1 MGITKKYIAKAR
13 KSFISS
19 KMKLYNFIDG
29 KFSHNYGRNYYI
41 IKLIERDLDKL
52 DALEK
57 FRRKRCSRKKAGL
70 EYCRNR
76 NFYNKTV
83 NNVILDIIEKLNYYS
98 IIDSEIDI
106 SSKNIRKQNDVHESN
121 FIYT

>member
-1 MGITKKYIAKAR
+1 MGIAKKYIAKAR

-19 KMKLYNFIDG
+19 KTKLCNFIDG
-29 KFSHNYGRNYYI
+29 KFFHNYGRNYYI
-41 IKLIERDLDKL
+41 IKLIERDLYKL

-57 FRRKRCSRKKAGL
+57 FRRNRCSRKNVGL

-83 NNVILDIIEKLNYYS
+83 NNVILDIIEKLNYYN

-106 SSKNIRKQNDVHESN
+106 SSKTHKKTKRRA
-121 FIYT
+121 

>member
-1 MGITKKYIAKAR
+1 MGIAKKYVAKAH
-13 KSFISS
+13 KSFISN
-19 KMKLYNFIDG
+19 KMKLYNFIYG
-29 KFSHNYGRNYYI
+29 KFSHNYGKNYYI

-57 FRRKRCSRKKAGL
+57 FRRKRCSRERVGL

-83 NNVILDIIEKLNYYS
+83 NDVILDIIEKLNYYN

-106 SSKNIRKQNDVHESN
+106 SSKNHKKTKRRA
-121 FIYT
+121 